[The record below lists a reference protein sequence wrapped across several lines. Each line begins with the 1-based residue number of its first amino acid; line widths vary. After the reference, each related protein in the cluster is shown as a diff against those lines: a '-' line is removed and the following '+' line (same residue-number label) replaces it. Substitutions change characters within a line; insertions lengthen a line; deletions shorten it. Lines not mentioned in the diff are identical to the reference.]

1 MYVGVSDGRSG
12 PSPFSFASTDALR
25 HVELSD
31 ENKQKLERSKEEQR
45 SEFDR
50 KLMKLTAS
58 KLGVLSSCDIHY
70 IGS

>member
-1 MYVGVSDGRSG
+1 MYIGSSDG
-12 PSPFSFASTDALR
+12 PFSFASTDALR

-31 ENKQKLERSKEEQR
+31 ENKQKLERSKEEQK

-58 KLGVLSSCDIHY
+58 KPGK
-70 IGS
+70 